1 METKKEEKYI
11 PGGCPSKLS
20 AHDKQSIVHQ
30 IKSGKLENAV
40 EATQF
45 INGIIPNPVTAQTS
59 QKCTEGKWILHCYK
73 EENFSSQMSP
83 LQSIMNTGLWRI
95 GKGFYG
101 QMRPKLIG
109 LGQMG
114 RFISGKKGENHYL
127 TEQHHLLSNM
137 EEEETSWYGVVWGGM
152 EWGSL

>member
-1 METKKEEKYI
+1 
-11 PGGCPSKLS
+11 
-20 AHDKQSIVHQ
+20 
-30 IKSGKLENAV
+30 
-40 EATQF
+40 
-45 INGIIPNPVTAQTS
+45 
-59 QKCTEGKWILHCYK
+59 
-73 EENFSSQMSP
+73 MSP

-101 QMRPKLIG
+101 QMRPKSIG

-152 EWGSL
+152 EWESS